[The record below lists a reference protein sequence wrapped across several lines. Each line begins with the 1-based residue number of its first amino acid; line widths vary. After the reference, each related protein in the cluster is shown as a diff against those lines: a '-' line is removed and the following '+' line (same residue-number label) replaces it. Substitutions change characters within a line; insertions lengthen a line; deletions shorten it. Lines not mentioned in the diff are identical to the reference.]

1 MPTTFNPF
9 MPFHPKADSQ
19 VILSRECFERG
30 CAAHNHMTD
39 GPGVVFEDWEAIA
52 ADQAMT
58 IAMLKAD
65 LDKWKETAHIGA
77 TRLAEYM
84 KAPNDPTR
92 QLVMEHEKRMLWQ
105 ANRIG
110 ELETTVS
117 EQAMTIAILKS
128 ELNLVYEVAAQICEK
143 YAKANEENDNM
154 VAAFIQAA
162 EELRT
167 KKDFPVLTKLLR
179 GE

>member
-58 IAMLKAD
+58 IA
-65 LDKWKETAHIGA
+65 
-77 TRLAEYM
+77 
-84 KAPNDPTR
+84 
-92 QLVMEHEKRMLWQ
+92 
-105 ANRIG
+105 
-110 ELETTVS
+110 
-117 EQAMTIAILKS
+117 ILKS

-162 EELRT
+162 DELRT
-167 KKDFPVLTKLLR
+167 KKDFPVLIKLLR